1 MVLKFDKIDQIG
13 IIVNDCEATAKL
25 FQELFGIGPF
35 QIFDRGI
42 DEFFYFA
49 KWNKIH
55 IKNALCRLNNIQI
68 ELIEVVE
75 VIEGTCLQKEFID
88 KHGPGFHHIGIYVDD
103 LEKAVDEVNKKGIN
117 VIQRGA
123 TKGLLNWVYLDTEK
137 LIGLVVEFI
146 ELRKKRK
153 KKNS

>member
-13 IIVNDCEATAKL
+13 IIVNDCEATAKIL
-25 FQELFGIGPF
+25 EKLFGIGPF

-42 DEFFYFA
+42 DDFFYKG

-55 IKNALCRLNNIQI
+55 IKNALCRMSNLQI

-88 KHGPGFHHIGIYVDD
+88 MHGPGIHHIGIFVDD
-103 LEKAVDEVNKKGIN
+103 LDEALKLSSKEGIN
-117 VIQRGA
+117 VIQKGK
-123 TKGLLNWVYLDTEK
+123 TKGLLNWAYLDTEK
-137 LIGLVVEFI
+137 LLGFILEFI
-146 ELRKKRK
+146 ELRPKRK
-153 KKNS
+153 KKKS